1 MMVNKDLCT
10 GCRACEVVCPVKA
23 IAMVKN
29 GEGFLY
35 PTINLDKCIDCGAC
49 EKVCPYINV
58 PQAKSEKVYAVK
70 NNDESIRN
78 ASSSGGVFY
87 LLAKEVLKKD
97 GVVYGAAF
105 DKELNLVHQSTENA
119 DIRKLMQSKY
129 LQSNTGDTFVKVRN
143 ELKEGRFVLYAG
155 TPCQVNGLK
164 NYIGKNYD
172 NLLLVDFVCHGV
184 PSPKVFS
191 KYIKEWEEKEKAK
204 VVDVKFRDKAT
215 GWSSFSLKIVFDD
228 GRERLVR
235 MNKDVYM
242 QLFLKNIDLRAS
254 CYHCMAK
261 GENRASD
268 ITLADFW
275 GGNKRYPDF
284 VDDTG
289 TTLVFVNS
297 DKGEKTFNA
306 IKDDVC
312 YIEVDKTYCIDNN
325 INYLESCKDNAKR
338 DKFFEKLDKY
348 SLDKLN
354 RKYNMPNIMSR
365 ANHKMIY
372 LAKRLVKRFVK
383 IAK

>member
-1 MMVNKDLCT
+1 
-10 GCRACEVVCPVKA
+10 
-23 IAMVKN
+23 
-29 GEGFLY
+29 
-35 PTINLDKCIDCGAC
+35 
-49 EKVCPYINV
+49 
-58 PQAKSEKVYAVK
+58 
-70 NNDESIRN
+70 
-78 ASSSGGVFY
+78 
-87 LLAKEVLKKD
+87 
-97 GVVYGAAF
+97 
-105 DKELNLVHQSTENA
+105 
-119 DIRKLMQSKY
+119 
-129 LQSNTGDTFVKVRN
+129 
-143 ELKEGRFVLYAG
+143 
-155 TPCQVNGLK
+155 
-164 NYIGKNYD
+164 
-172 NLLLVDFVCHGV
+172 
-184 PSPKVFS
+184 
-191 KYIKEWEEKEKAK
+191 
-204 VVDVKFRDKAT
+204 
-215 GWSSFSLKIVFDD
+215 
-228 GRERLVR
+228 
-235 MNKDVYM
+235 
-242 QLFLKNIDLRAS
+242 
-254 CYHCMAK
+254 MAK